1 MTTGRIN
8 QVAFTYPWLPCLLWE
23 IHATERACSLAGC
36 SLEQYRHRPLPKQ
49 MREDFLIKRGS
60 PLCHQVT
67 LFSVRKDH
75 FLPGKRTAGGAA
87 LSATNDR
94 SPSTVCCRDHAVSN
108 HPRPWHKLLHRTKAG
123 DHSPQF
129 SDSSLNTMNQHC
141 LATNQ

>member
-23 IHATERACSLAGC
+23 IHATERASSLAGC
-36 SLEQYRHRPLPKQ
+36 SLEQHRHRPLPKQ

-87 LSATNDR
+87 PSATDDR

-108 HPRPWHKLLHRTKAG
+108 HLRPRLELFRQTAAG
-123 DHSPQF
+123 EHSPLF
-129 SDSSLNTMNQHC
+129 TDSSLKTMNKHC